1 MLAEV
6 WRTYALVMGK
16 LGDVLAAGSGLFGSI
31 GNVIST
37 AMTNRANMK
46 LADHQFAQN
55 VKMWNM
61 QNEYNAP
68 SAQVQRL
75 KDAGLNP
82 NLMYGNGNAATGNSS
97 QMPQYA
103 APTLQAP
110 QIAGNLLDFASKL
123 EDLKTKRIG
132 NQLTLQQMATE
143 EAKRSEL
150 ASRASKNLWDIENG
164 NYMRVLTENK
174 TNAEIRVMMSKLQN
188 DASYRRQIEAE
199 IDLTR
204 RKILTEGMT
213 QAQKLWEITQMQHRI
228 REIDANVGLIKA
240 NTSYTNSRTIG
251 QRIEN
256 YWHERGMFGSP
267 AELVTRMGWL
277 VGHGKTSIFEPNGT
291 AVKPVVDSTL
301 NVFQRLDRYLEN
313 AFTDLVTRL
322 GQPQFPKKPKSRKD
336 YVPRLQGA
344 YPSYKGIYY

>member
-16 LGDVLAAGSGLFGSI
+16 LGDALAAGSGLFSSI

-82 NLMYGNGNAATGNSS
+82 NLMYGSGTAATGNSS

-143 EAKRSEL
+143 ESKRAEL

-164 NYMRVLTENK
+164 NYMRVLTENR

-240 NTSYTNSRTIG
+240 NTRYTNQRSEG
-251 QRIEN
+251 QRIMN
-256 YWHERGMFGSP
+256 YWQERGSALPGGDIDMAIRYAYLGANGMDTIWDIPRSERDDKPGYLPPPTYDDLTTPFD
-267 AELVTRMGWL
+267 TWL
-277 VGHGKTSIFEPNGT
+277 KDAWKKLNPKIKSFRDYGRSKRDAWRYNPNF
-291 AVKPVVDSTL
+291 
-301 NVFQRLDRYLEN
+301 N
-313 AFTDLVTRL
+313 
-322 GQPQFPKKPKSRKD
+322 
-336 YVPRLQGA
+336 
-344 YPSYKGIYY
+344 

>member
-1 MLAEV
+1 
-6 WRTYALVMGK
+6 MGK
-16 LGDVLAAGSGLFGSI
+16 LVDFLSAGSGLFGSV
-31 GNVIST
+31 GNVVST

-82 NLMYGNGNAATGNSS
+82 NLMYGNGTAATGNSS

-103 APTLQAP
+103 APTFQAP

-143 EAKRSEL
+143 EVKRSEL

-240 NTSYTNSRTIG
+240 NTRYTN
-251 QRIEN
+251 
-256 YWHERGMFGSP
+256 ERSEG
-267 AELVTRMGWL
+267 
-277 VGHGKTSIFEPNGT
+277 
-291 AVKPVVDSTL
+291 
-301 NVFQRLDRYLEN
+301 QRLDNIWNAHGLTGSPIELAGRQMFLISGNRQSLWEPETSLFSRSGRDDKPGYLPPP
-313 AFTDLVTRL
+313 TYDDLTTPFDTWL
-322 GQPQFPKKPKSRKD
+322 KDAWKKLKPKIKSFRD
-336 YVPRLQGA
+336 YGRSKQDAWRYNP
-344 YPSYKGIYY
+344 KFN

>member
-16 LGDVLAAGSGLFGSI
+16 LIDALAAGSGLFGSI
-31 GNVIST
+31 GNVVST

-82 NLMYGNGNAATGNSS
+82 NLMYGNGTAATGNSP

-103 APTLQAP
+103 APTLQVP

-143 EAKRSEL
+143 EVKRSEL

-204 RKILTEGMT
+204 RKIVTEGMT

-228 REIDANVGLIKA
+228 REIDANFGLIKA
-240 NTSYTNSRTIG
+240 NTRYIN
-251 QRIEN
+251 QRSE
-256 YWHERGMFGSP
+256 G
-267 AELVTRMGWL
+267 
-277 VGHGKTSIFEPNGT
+277 
-291 AVKPVVDSTL
+291 
-301 NVFQRLDRYLEN
+301 QRLDNIWN
-313 AFTDLVTRL
+313 AHGLNGSPIELAGRQMFLISGNRQSLWEPETSLI
-322 GQPQFPKKPKSRKD
+322 PKSFPIIDEAESLLSRMFGKLSAGFSKYKSRIKLPSRSIHGKD
-336 YVPRLQGA
+336 LSPRLRGA
-344 YPSYKGIYY
+344 YPIYYPY